1 MEIKVTN
8 IFKKSFKK
16 LLKKDK
22 YLLNE
27 YQKLLENLKSNPNF
41 GIQIKDGRYKIRLKN
56 NSNNKGKSA
65 GYRVITYTKI
75 ENTIL
80 LVYIYSKS
88 ELENII
94 DKKLDEII
102 QNYKKEI

>member
-8 IFKKSFKK
+8 IFKKNFKK

-22 YLLNE
+22 YLLDE
-27 YQKLLENLKSNPNF
+27 YQELLQNLEKNPF
-41 GIQIKDGRYKIRLKN
+41 LGTQIKDGRFKIRLKN

-88 ELENII
+88 EIENII

-102 QNYKKEI
+102 RNYKKEL